1 MITSI
6 AVMSTYIDFSMYVQH
21 YCYSSNKIIT
31 AIAVIKKC
39 VLKVGYGNLDKWKL
53 SVNVLRYT
61 FNRIYK
67 FISVCFISYIQVEHD
82 L

>member
-39 VLKVGYGNLDKWKL
+39 VLKVGYGNLDK
-53 SVNVLRYT
+53 
-61 FNRIYK
+61 
-67 FISVCFISYIQVEHD
+67 
-82 L
+82 

>member
-21 YCYSSNKIIT
+21 HCYSSNKIIT

-39 VLKVGYGNLDKWKL
+39 VLKAGYGNLDKSKL
-53 SVNVLRYT
+53 SVNVLNT
-61 FNRIYK
+61 ENNIK
-67 FISVCFISYIQVEHD
+67 TN
-82 L
+82 